1 MPHCACYARRDMIRH
16 PLLLPLAALALACS
30 GTPADPAASSTSAAA
45 EPSATST
52 STSTTGAPLVEPPPT
67 PEVEPTPTPT
77 PSVEPRAAPLGPSNA
92 STAFRLIA
100 LREGPLTMAVWQDQ
114 PTLLA
119 GGVPIAI
126 DAEGKPQPQAKLA
139 EGLEPVESMFVPM
152 FDTLAFAGSLDGE
165 AWVTTRQEYDRAAA
179 EYDVYAWTKGR
190 WKRQKLEQG
199 PVVEFYPAYVE
210 RDGAL
215 LGLRAYA
222 SNPLRD
228 TFEFDDDTPKA
239 ERFRKELAAALASA
253 PQGFVHLSGPAPTA
267 LPELPRTLELR
278 HAATTRDG
286 TLYAL
291 AQPPVTPEQPDE
303 ETGYVFQPPRE
314 SVLLVWPPG
323 QRVATEVSLRGTTS
337 TSMHASGDAVLVGD
351 ESLLVVQGTK
361 VESIE
366 LRGVPDHG
374 IHSAARSPAGDL
386 WLVVGDYARGAGEPE
401 DNVWFR
407 PAPTSAAATPSWSRL
422 SLPRPSGPIAA
433 VRERWVWDPEND
445 IGWSKRERAELA
457 TIPVAESVFFARD
470 TAWVVADL
478 GSVWGP
484 DHFMNNP
491 RFVGVFANRPSEVA
505 PVELEALDITQ
516 VRQQGV
522 LAKRLE
528 PGSEKCHFVAVSLG
542 SPEQAEAMRAKVD
555 SFELSEGVGMGDL
568 YVGELSGK
576 REVVL
581 GLMALEQEALE
592 QALTKVREHFG
603 VPEASADCRT
613 RVLVE
618 MLVDA

>member
-1 MPHCACYARRDMIRH
+1 MLRTA
-16 PLLLPLAALALACS
+16 LLLPLASLALACS

-67 PEVEPTPTPT
+67 PEVEPTPTP
-77 PSVEPRAAPLGPSNA
+77 SVEPPAPPREPSNA
-92 STAFRLIA
+92 STTFQLLA
-100 LREGPLTMAVWQDQ
+100 LREGPLTLAVWQDQ

-126 DAEGKPQPQAKLA
+126 GADGTPQPQAKLA
-139 EGLEPVESMFVPM
+139 EGLEPVEGMSVPM

-199 PVVEFYPAYVE
+199 PIVEFYPAYVE
-210 RDGAL
+210 REGAL
-215 LGLRAYA
+215 LGLRAQA

-239 ERFRKELAAALASA
+239 ERFRKDLAAALASA

-267 LPELPRTLELR
+267 LPELPRKLDLLA
-278 HAATTRDG
+278 AATTRDG

-291 AQPPVTPEQPDE
+291 GQPPVTPEQPDE
-303 ETGYVFQPPRE
+303 ETGSVYQPARE

-323 QRVATEVSLRGTTS
+323 QQVATEVSLRGSTS
-337 TSMHASGDAVLVGD
+337 TSMFASGDAVLVGD

-361 VESIE
+361 VEVVD

-374 IHSAARSPAGDL
+374 VHSAARSPAGDL
-386 WLVVGDYARGAGEPE
+386 WLVVGDYARGAGEPS
-401 DNVWFR
+401 DNLWFR
-407 PAPTSAAATPSWSRL
+407 AAPTSAAPTPSWSRV
-422 SLPRPSGPIAA
+422 SLPRPRGPIAE
-433 VRERWVWDPEND
+433 VRERWVWDPEGD
-445 IGWSKRERAELA
+445 IEWSQRERAELA

-478 GSVWGP
+478 GSVWGS
-484 DHFMNNP
+484 DHFMNTS
-491 RFVGVFANRPSEVA
+491 RFVGLFGNPPTEVA
-505 PVELEALDITQ
+505 PVEIEALDITQ

-528 PGSEKCHFVAVSLG
+528 PGSAKCRFVAVSLG
-542 SPEQAEAMRAKVD
+542 TPEQAEAMRAKAD
-555 SFELSEGVGMGDL
+555 SFELESDGVGIGDL

-576 REVVL
+576 RELIL
-581 GLMALEQEALE
+581 GLLVIEQEAVAD
-592 QALTKVREHFG
+592 ALTKVREHFG
-603 VPEASADCRT
+603 VPEASADCRP

-618 MLVDA
+618 MLVDS